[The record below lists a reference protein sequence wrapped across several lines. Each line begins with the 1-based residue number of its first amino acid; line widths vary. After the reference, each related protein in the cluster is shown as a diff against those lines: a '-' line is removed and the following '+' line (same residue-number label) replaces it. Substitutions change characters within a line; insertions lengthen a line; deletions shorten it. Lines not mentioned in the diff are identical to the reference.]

1 MNKNDKK
8 LFVLANELLG
18 DIAKQKIIGI
28 SVDNTKD
35 NTNYEDGSKHLSIV
49 IDYVESSGTHF
60 ELKTDGLKNI
70 TLGDISADIIKAGK
84 LNAQN

>member
-18 DIAKQKIIGI
+18 DVANQKITGI
-28 SVDNTKD
+28 SVD

-49 IDYVESSGTHF
+49 IDYVESSGTNF
-60 ELKTDGLKNI
+60 EIKTDGLKNI
-70 TLGDISADIIKAGK
+70 NIGDIVRDPF
-84 LNAQN
+84 

>member
-18 DIAKQKIIGI
+18 DVAKQKITGI
-28 SVDNTKD
+28 SVD

-49 IDYVESSGTHF
+49 IDYVEASGTNF
-60 ELKTDGLKNI
+60 
-70 TLGDISADIIKAGK
+70 
-84 LNAQN
+84 